1 MIAATMQQ
9 SVAKYNSKE
18 QPRPSLQQDYRDR
31 LPSRA
36 RGEEMKRATPGI
48 LTFLMLTG
56 CASLMNSATSRLA
69 DNLTLAILN
78 QTDLETVRAATPAY
92 LLMIDGLIEGSPD
105 NTELL
110 LAGTRLY
117 SSYTSAFIDDEDRA
131 RRLASKSF
139 AYARTAL
146 CNEIPKLCDATI
158 SRPDAFF
165 ASLANTDVDDVPVL
179 YGFATAWAS
188 WIQVNKSDWNAL
200 AGLPK
205 LTGGSGSRVSELL
218 IVVVWCSLKIMNGK
232 RTSTAVSFFTAFSLV
247 FGVTMM
253 SLMVVSKAAAS
264 TQTEQTEASG
274 SSGQCLVSGIC
285 PSHDSNTCFQCAQVV
300 QHSPLAVTFSDQG
313 LSSVTHLTSQAPY
326 LSWINAVDPDPPKNF
341 FAI

>member
-1 MIAATMQQ
+1 
-9 SVAKYNSKE
+9 
-18 QPRPSLQQDYRDR
+18 
-31 LPSRA
+31 
-36 RGEEMKRATPGI
+36 MKRTTLGI

-56 CASLMNSATSRLA
+56 CASLMNSAASRLA

-146 CNEIPKLCDATI
+146 CNEIPNLCDATI
-158 SRPDAFF
+158 SRPDAFLS
-165 ASLANTDVDDVPVL
+165 SLANTDVDDVPVL

-205 LTGGSGSRVSELL
+205 LTALFEHCIALDEQFDYGGAHIYLGVLSTQLPPALG
-218 IVVVWCSLKIMNGK
+218 GK
-232 RTSTAVSFFTAFSLV
+232 PEQGRNHFERAIEISAGKNLMIKVLMAENYARLV
-247 FGVTMM
+247 FNQELHDQLLQSVLSDPAEFPGLT
-253 SLMVVSKAAAS
+253 LINNLAKQQAGILLA
-264 TQTEQTEASG
+264 E
-274 SSGQCLVSGIC
+274 SS
-285 PSHDSNTCFQCAQVV
+285 D
-300 QHSPLAVTFSDQG
+300 
-313 LSSVTHLTSQAPY
+313 
-326 LSWINAVDPDPPKNF
+326 F
-341 FAI
+341 F

>member
-1 MIAATMQQ
+1 
-9 SVAKYNSKE
+9 
-18 QPRPSLQQDYRDR
+18 
-31 LPSRA
+31 
-36 RGEEMKRATPGI
+36 MKRTTLGI

-110 LAGTRLY
+110 LVGTRLY

-158 SRPDAFF
+158 SRPDAFLS
-165 ASLANTDVDDVPVL
+165 SLANTDADEVPVL

-205 LTGGSGSRVSELL
+205 LTALFEHCIALDEQFDYGGAHIYLGVLSTQLPPALG
-218 IVVVWCSLKIMNGK
+218 GK
-232 RTSTAVSFFTAFSLV
+232 PEQGRNHFERAIEISAGKNLMIKVLMAENYARLV
-247 FGVTMM
+247 FNQELHDQLLQSVLSDPAEFPGLT
-253 SLMVVSKAAAS
+253 LINNLAKQQAS
-264 TQTEQTEASG
+264 ILLAE
-274 SSGQCLVSGIC
+274 SS
-285 PSHDSNTCFQCAQVV
+285 D
-300 QHSPLAVTFSDQG
+300 
-313 LSSVTHLTSQAPY
+313 
-326 LSWINAVDPDPPKNF
+326 F
-341 FAI
+341 F

>member
-1 MIAATMQQ
+1 
-9 SVAKYNSKE
+9 
-18 QPRPSLQQDYRDR
+18 
-31 LPSRA
+31 
-36 RGEEMKRATPGI
+36 MKRTTLGI

-110 LAGTRLY
+110 LVGTRLY

-158 SRPDAFF
+158 SRPDAFLS
-165 ASLANTDVDDVPVL
+165 SLANTDADEVPVL

-205 LTGGSGSRVSELL
+205 LTALFEHCIALDEQFDYGGAHIYL
-218 IVVVWCSLKIMNGK
+218 
-232 RTSTAVSFFTAFSLV
+232 
-247 FGVTMM
+247 GV
-253 SLMVVSKAAAS
+253 LS
-264 TQTEQTEASG
+264 TQLPPALGGKPEQGREHFERAIEISVGKNLMIKVLMAENYARMVFNQELHDQLLQSVLSDPAESPGLTLINNLAKQQASILLAE
-274 SSGQCLVSGIC
+274 SS
-285 PSHDSNTCFQCAQVV
+285 
-300 QHSPLAVTFSDQG
+300 
-313 LSSVTHLTSQAPY
+313 Y
-326 LSWINAVDPDPPKNF
+326 F
-341 FAI
+341 F